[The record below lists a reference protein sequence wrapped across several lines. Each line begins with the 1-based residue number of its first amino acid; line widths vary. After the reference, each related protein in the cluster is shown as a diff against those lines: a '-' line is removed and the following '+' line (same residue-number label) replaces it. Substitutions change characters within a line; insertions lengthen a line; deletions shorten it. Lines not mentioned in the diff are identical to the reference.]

1 MDATRCPYK
10 PRRIEDRNHT
20 AAAALRAIH
29 PGTPHRELMA
39 RVDEL
44 AATYGMTR
52 QQFCANYLAIE
63 AQKAT
68 EARRAARR
76 QRFAD
81 AIEGLLYFMIPG
93 ALIVA
98 LFVNH

>member
-1 MDATRCPYK
+1 MK
-10 PRRIEDRNHT
+10 PNRT

-44 AATYGMTR
+44 AASYGMTR
-52 QQFCANYLAIE
+52 QAFCANYLTVE
-63 AQKAT
+63 AQDNA

-76 QRFAD
+76 QHIAD
-81 AIEGLLYFMIPG
+81 ALEGFFYFIIPG

-98 LFVNH
+98 VFLTH

>member
-1 MDATRCPYK
+1 MK
-10 PRRIEDRNHT
+10 PNRT

-29 PGTPHRELMA
+29 PGTPPREYMA

-44 AATYGMTR
+44 AAAYGMTR
-52 QQFCANYLAIE
+52 QAFCANYLTVE
-63 AQKAT
+63 AQDAT

-81 AIEGLLYFMIPG
+81 AVEGLFYFLIPG

-98 LFVNH
+98 VFLTH